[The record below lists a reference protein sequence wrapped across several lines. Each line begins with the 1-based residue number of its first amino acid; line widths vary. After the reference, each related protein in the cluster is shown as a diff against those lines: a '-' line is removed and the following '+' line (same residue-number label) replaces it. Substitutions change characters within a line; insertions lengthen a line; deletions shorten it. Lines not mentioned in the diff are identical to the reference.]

1 MDADAGSGQSIES
14 LLVAVPV
21 PCHSCIIA
29 LPVGS
34 VESPEAQTGTE
45 GLLKGA
51 ILTDVANPEGGAESA
66 ARSVDALSAE
76 RRSKRDYVRD
86 QGIDPY
92 PSRFDRS
99 HTTAELRER
108 YGELPADAHTGEVVQ
123 VAGRITSVRGHGKLV
138 FVTLQDVSGP
148 IQLLVPVSNLSKDG
162 AVVLDK
168 SDLGDWVGATG
179 EVIVS
184 RRGELSV
191 ELTDLQLLSKALRP
205 LPDKW
210 HGLSEAEMR
219 YRQREVDLLANEDT
233 RRVFGIRFKAVA
245 AMRTELMAEDYLE
258 VETPILQPQ
267 AGGAIARP
275 FYTHANALD
284 IDLSLRIA
292 PELYLKRLVIGGFE
306 RVFEIARNFRNE
318 GVDTRHSPEFTALE
332 AYRAFGDFND
342 GMDLTERLVVAAAQA
357 ATGRM
362 NFTTAGGPVDLTP
375 PWPRQD
381 LLTLIEEAAGRRLHP
396 SDPVDGVRGA
406 ARQLGVE
413 YDEGWGSGKIIFEI
427 YDKVLLPSLLGPV
440 FVCGFPVEVSPLAR
454 HQLTDDTLTDRFELV
469 VDAKEYA
476 NGYSELNI
484 PEEQDLRFR
493 GEAAAAAK
501 GDLEAH
507 PADMAFVRALEYGLP
522 PTSGIGIGVDRLV
535 MLLAEVDAI
544 RDVILFPML
553 RPEST
558 G

>member
-1 MDADAGSGQSIES
+1 M
-14 LLVAVPV
+14 
-21 PCHSCIIA
+21 
-29 LPVGS
+29 
-34 VESPEAQTGTE
+34 
-45 GLLKGA
+45 KGA
-51 ILTDVANPEGGAESA
+51 VVTDVADSEAETGSQ
-66 ARSVDALSAE
+66 RSVDALSAE
-76 RRSKRDYVRD
+76 RRSKRDFLRD
-86 QGIDPY
+86 KGIDPY

-99 HTTAELRER
+99 HTNAELRKR
-108 YGELPADAHTGEVVQ
+108 HGDLPADARTGEIVQ

-138 FVTLQDVSGP
+138 FATLQDVSGS
-148 IQLLVPVSNLSKDG
+148 IQLLIPVSNLCEAG
-162 AVVLDK
+162 AAVLDK

-184 RRGELSV
+184 KRGELSV
-191 ELTDLQLLSKALRP
+191 ELTELQLLSKALRP

-233 RRVFGIRFKAVA
+233 RRVFGIRFKVVS
-245 AMRTELMAEDYLE
+245 AMRDVLVAEDFLE

-275 FYTHANALD
+275 FVTHANALN

-306 RVFEIARNFRNE
+306 RVFEIGRNFRNE

-332 AYRAFGDFND
+332 AYRAFGDYTD
-342 GMDLTERLVVAAAQA
+342 GMGLTERLVVAAARV
-357 ATGRM
+357 ATERM
-362 NFTTAGGPVDLTP
+362 TFTTAGGPVDLTP
-375 PWPRQD
+375 PWPRQE
-381 LLTLIEEAAGRRLHP
+381 LLGLIEEAAGRRLHP
-396 SDPVDGVRGA
+396 SDPVDDVRSA
-406 ARQLGVE
+406 CRDLGVE
-413 YDEGWGSGKIIFEI
+413 FEDPWGSGRLIFEI
-427 YDKVLLPSLLGPV
+427 YDKVLLPNMLGPV

-454 HQLTDDTLTDRFELV
+454 HQLTDETLTDRFELV
-469 VDAKEYA
+469 VDTKEYA

-484 PEEQDLRFR
+484 PEEQEARFR
-493 GEAAAAAK
+493 GAAAAAAM

-507 PADMAFVRALEYGLP
+507 PSDMAFVRALEYGLP

-544 RDVILFPML
+544 RDVILFPIL
-553 RPEST
+553 RPESP